1 MAARLSGVLKWF
13 SSSAPEA
20 KPSSPEIPLTQVDGR
35 EQNGDPDEQNG
46 ERSPSY
52 QDAIEYTQIEDDHA
66 DAPLS
71 TPVSVAKKRKEKKGK
86 KGKKRTAKTVPE
98 LETTQDTEM
107 QEVAAD
113 DTDLPA
119 HMGKVGDIT
128 TALEVGSSTGA
139 KKARRSKGS
148 LSKSDLKVL
157 KENHQR
163 ELVGDE
169 GDAVAKES
177 RQVPESPINS
187 EISNRSRAPIA
198 TPAKV
203 QESNDDDYEA
213 LLHNQLSP
221 AKQQQAPETLSPI
234 ISDTVM
240 DDRLDQPEPNVSLKP
255 LGKKQ
260 KKKKRSLSISESQ
273 AETIPKS
280 KRTKVSET
288 GKSDIKAM
296 LSSQQVAKV
305 LGQFEKETHEEFKQG
320 GLVSPSSSRVVVVLP
335 SMSASTRH
343 ETSSSQKTPKTRK
356 VKNGFT
362 PVNPQQTPEVGEEEQ
377 EGVPVTESGFNAEPT
392 SQPKPPP
399 KRAHKKA
406 SRAQEVNVT
415 QSQELDG
422 GKEINPHPGKIA
434 RKKSHKN
441 IESEPQLE
449 NGEPSPPKS
458 ASRQK
463 RRLPTDDTEEE
474 AVKLQAEQK
483 TKASKTIKAPFSGNV
498 HSKMT
503 PHDVELLS
511 NAVATYEG
519 MYNLTHDE
527 LITMV
532 HDDANKQKQ
541 LWNHIGEAVS
551 HLNRRKVLAFVRRSY
566 HNFQKGPW
574 TEQEDEDLER
584 VYNRAIENRTGQKLW
599 LEIQTALNRYAE
611 DCRDRWRTY
620 STCKNRKTG
629 LWSQEEEERLRK
641 IVEHC
646 KGLSVEANRAAGKGS
661 LVLAEVE
668 PNWSIVAKMMDGT
681 RTRLS
686 CYNKWMNIQQR
697 EKESH
702 DPIAEAPVTSTPWR
716 AVQALDQ
723 ARSLS
728 KDEKIAILS
737 YISTSGAA
745 TEGKIPW
752 KVFTMRKAQEG
763 NVLTYRVFLRA
774 ALNTLS
780 DDDFPS
786 MQDKISELLKMLHS
800 NTSLAIEYDR
810 LGIPKRQRRPR
821 AEGYKLSRNVIMSD
835 DEANLTSED
844 ELEPSSSMRRRMKKI
859 GESQETVADDS
870 NDDADEDIAGIFE
883 GIKSS
888 HKKSSK
894 KREKIV
900 AKEDPMDYE
909 QESSYLVEK
918 SKGAKKAKKSK
929 ALPAADIDGTAKDSI
944 LLQRSPEDKP
954 TEAPT
959 LKESTVSA
967 SAKEKKKK
975 SKKEKKATMISE
987 KLSQEQEQV
996 DQESEVSVDLNAM
1009 VKKNRRGKQQRESL
1023 KQADNNEAIPTS
1035 DNVVN
1040 IQASP
1045 AIEDRSTDPPVERNS
1060 TTAAY
1065 PDEAIED
1072 ETPEETEQLSEEH
1085 EENQED
1091 DLEEIAEDG
1100 EDWRRMSANMIPRYE
1115 PEQEE
1120 EEEVA
1125 TPDPLE
1131 DPIEGSKEY
1140 HQLNRSSASVDSH
1153 HAEDHNQDQ
1162 SDATSSSDRDEIDDD
1177 AQDAVSFTHD
1187 KAVVNDTV
1195 GYEAVEDDSED
1206 SAEDSTAS
1214 HVLEERE
1221 ITTFGLPRSHLNT
1234 QLEASPELQGTPR
1247 EIRESSQILE
1257 AFPASK
1263 ENKPRKRFAA
1273 ALEEEVVE
1281 ETQSSQSELL
1291 EPRRK
1296 EKNKR
1301 KGLLHEDDESER
1313 RVKRKKRV
1321 NVSEAQEIWNS
1332 FQPHTKKTV
1341 NGDRLQSNNARNNAK
1356 RSFVLDQAAGD
1367 TDSGSDSSIP
1377 AVKLPKAL
1385 NNKTNGRMKTSGF
1398 N

>member
-1 MAARLSGVLKWF
+1 MAARLSGVFKWF
-13 SSSAPEA
+13 SSSAPEVKA
-20 KPSSPEIPLTQVDGR
+20 SNPEIPPTQVDGR
-35 EQNGDPDEQNG
+35 GQNGDPDEQSG

-66 DAPLS
+66 DAPSS
-71 TPVSVAKKRKEKKGK
+71 TPVAVVKKRKEKKGK
-86 KGKKRTAKTVPE
+86 KGKTRTAKTVSE
-98 LETTQDTEM
+98 LEKIQDTEM
-107 QEVAAD
+107 QDTAAD
-113 DTDLPA
+113 DMDLPA
-119 HMGKVGDIT
+119 HMGKVGDVT
-128 TALEVGSSTGA
+128 TALEVGSSAGA

-157 KENHQR
+157 KENQQR
-163 ELVGDE
+163 GLVGDE
-169 GDAVAKES
+169 GDAVVKEN
-177 RQVPESPINS
+177 RQVPESPIS
-187 EISNRSRAPIA
+187 TEISNRSRVSVA

-221 AKQQQAPETLSPI
+221 AKQQQAPEALSHN
-234 ISDTVM
+234 ISDATM
-240 DDRLDQPEPNVSLKP
+240 DDRLDQPEPNASLKP

-260 KKKKRSLSISESQ
+260 KKKRSLSISESQ
-273 AETIPKS
+273 AETVPKS
-280 KRTKVSET
+280 KRTKVLET

-296 LSSQQVAKV
+296 LSSRQVAKV

-320 GLVSPSSSRVVVVLP
+320 VLVSPSSSRVEVILP
-335 SMSASTRH
+335 GLSASTRH

-362 PVNPQQTPEVGEEEQ
+362 PVNPQQTPEVGEEEH
-377 EGVPVTESGFNAEPT
+377 EVVPVTESGSNAEST
-392 SQPKPPP
+392 SQPKSPPQRSH
-399 KRAHKKA
+399 KRA

-422 GKEINPHPGKIA
+422 GKEIQSHPGKTA
-434 RKKSHKN
+434 RKKKSHKN
-441 IESEPQLE
+441 IESERQLE
-449 NGEPSPPKS
+449 IGEPSPPKS
-458 ASRQK
+458 ASRPK
-463 RRLPTDDTEEE
+463 RRLPTDDTEEK
-474 AVKLQAEQK
+474 AVNLQTEQK
-483 TKASKTIKAPFSGNV
+483 TKASKTTKAPFSGNV
-498 HSKMT
+498 NSKMT

-541 LWNHIGEAVS
+541 LWNHIGEAVP
-551 HLNRRKVLAFVRRSY
+551 HLNRRRVLAFVRRSY

-574 TEQEDEDLER
+574 TEQEDEDLEK

-752 KVFTMRKAQEG
+752 KVFSMRKAQEG

-774 ALNTLS
+774 ALNSLS

-786 MQDKISELLKMLHS
+786 MQDKISELLNKLHS

-810 LGIPKRQRRPR
+810 LGIPKRRRRPR
-821 AEGYKLSRNVIMSD
+821 AEGYRLSRNVIMSD

-844 ELEPSSSMRRRMKKI
+844 EPEPSSSMRYRMKKT

-883 GIKSS
+883 GIKRS
-888 HKKSSK
+888 HEKSSK
-894 KREKIV
+894 NREKTV

-909 QESSYLVEK
+909 PESSHLVEK
-918 SKGAKKAKKSK
+918 SKGAKRAKKFK
-929 ALPAADIDGTAKDSI
+929 ALPVAGIDGTAKESI
-944 LLQRSPEDKP
+944 LLERSPEDEP

-959 LKESTVSA
+959 VKESTVSA
-967 SAKEKKKK
+967 PVKEKKKK
-975 SKKEKKATMISE
+975 GRKEKKVTMTSE
-987 KLSQEQEQV
+987 NPFQEQEQV
-996 DQESEVSVDLNAM
+996 DQESKVSVDLDAI
-1009 VKKNRRGKQQRESL
+1009 VKKNRRGKQQQRESL
-1023 KQADNNEAIPTS
+1023 KQTNNDEAIPTS

-1060 TTAAY
+1060 TPEEY
-1065 PDEAIED
+1065 PEEAIED
-1072 ETPEETEQLSEEH
+1072 ETPEENELEEEG

-1091 DLEEIAEDG
+1091 ELEEIASDG

-1115 PEQEE
+1115 LDQEG
-1120 EEEVA
+1120 EEEVS
-1125 TPDPLE
+1125 TPDPL
-1131 DPIEGSKEY
+1131 DT
-1140 HQLNRSSASVDSH
+1140 
-1153 HAEDHNQDQ
+1153 
-1162 SDATSSSDRDEIDDD
+1162 TSSSERDEIDDD
-1177 AQDAVSFTHD
+1177 VQDAVSFTHD
-1187 KAVVNDTV
+1187 KAQVNDMV
-1195 GYEAVEDDSED
+1195 GYEAAEDDSED
-1206 SAEDSTAS
+1206 SAEDSTTS
-1214 HVLEERE
+1214 HLLEEQE
-1221 ITTFGLPRSHLNT
+1221 ITTFDLPRSHLNT

-1257 AFPASK
+1257 LFPAIK
-1263 ENKPRKRFAA
+1263 QNKPRKRIAA

-1281 ETQSSQSELL
+1281 ETESSQSELL

-1296 EKNKR
+1296 EKKIR
-1301 KGLLHEDDESER
+1301 KGLSSIETSHRLHEDDESR
-1313 RVKRKKRV
+1313 RRPKKKKRV
-1321 NVSEAQEIWNS
+1321 DVSKAQEIWTS
-1332 FQPHTKKTV
+1332 FQPNTKKTV
-1341 NGDRLQSNNARNNAK
+1341 NGDRLQSDNARNNAK
-1356 RSFVLDQAAGD
+1356 RSFVLDQAAED
-1367 TDSGSDSSIP
+1367 TDSDSDSSIP

-1385 NNKTNGRMKTSGF
+1385 NNNTNGRMKTSGF
-1398 N
+1398 K